1 MRSAT
6 LSPRGRGGY
15 VLPLLSLAG
24 PVIASQASSMM
35 VNIADTLMVARLGDV
50 PLAAVSFSG
59 NLSVPFMFLGIGAAA
74 SITPLVGRRLGRG
87 QMAELG
93 TLVAHARALNW
104 RIVVFQLAVLCLLDL
119 LMPFMGQPAEV
130 VDIAR
135 LYLPIYAASLVGQQ
149 MFVCSRTIIEG
160 MQDTTSPMLIGLA
173 CNLLN
178 VALNYVFI
186 FGIFGFDGIG
196 AYGAA
201 VSTLVCRTLMW
212 VAMEVVLRR
221 RLRSLG
227 VVPALAKRHGV
238 TGRLA
243 RIGLPLGL
251 QAIIEC
257 LGFAVGGIMMG
268 WIGTEA
274 IAAHQVVNTFTS
286 MTYLMAGGL
295 ATAVTIK
302 VSLESGMGNMASARR
317 YARSGILMSVAF
329 MVCSAGLFV
338 GLRDALPGLVIDG
351 DEALR
356 IASQIMVVGALFQIF
371 DGVQVT
377 ALGALRGF
385 ADFVYPAR
393 VSAISYAATCIPV
406 GYVLAFPVGMG
417 PRGVWMGFVA
427 GLGLAAVLL
436 VVRLRRRYWSA

>member
-1 MRSAT
+1 MRPAT
-6 LSPRGRGGY
+6 RSPQGRRGY
-15 VLPLLSLAG
+15 VLPLLTLAG

-35 VNIADTLMVARLGDV
+35 VNIADTVMVARLGDV

-74 SITPLVGRRLGRG
+74 AITPLVGRRLGRG
-87 QMAELG
+87 QMTELG
-93 TLVAHARALNW
+93 ALVAHARALNW

-149 MFVCSRTIIEG
+149 MFVCSRTIVEG

-178 VALNYVFI
+178 VGLNYVFI
-186 FGIFGFDGIG
+186 FGVLGFDGIG

-212 VAMEVVLRR
+212 VAMEAVLRR
-221 RLRSLG
+221 RLRRLG
-227 VVPALAKRHGV
+227 VSPALVKGHGM

-243 RIGLPLGL
+243 RMGLPLGL
-251 QAIIEC
+251 QAVIEC

-317 YARSGILMSVAF
+317 YARVGIVMSVAF
-329 MVCSAGLFV
+329 MVCSACLFV

-406 GYVLAFPVGMG
+406 GYILAFPAGMG

-436 VVRLRRRYWSA
+436 VLRLRRRYWSA